1 MRALSLIL
9 IIGGICWGSLLGIAA
24 ERPSMPNSRMLYHEM
39 ALEGTIDYTVFER
52 AIAGYNRMG
61 SFDKNILTV
70 IDFTKP
76 STEKRL
82 FVIDLKLKKILFI
95 SYVAHG
101 RNSGEKYATSF
112 SNREGSF
119 KSSLGFYKTE
129 NTYYGKNWYSLVLD
143 GLERGINDKAKERA
157 IVMHGAAYA
166 DPSTIRSCGRLGRS
180 LGCPALPLAVSK
192 KIIDTIKGGTLLYI
206 HGDDKTYASLSTFI
220 KQDEAQKDRA
230 DI

>member
-1 MRALSLIL
+1 
-9 IIGGICWGSLLGIAA
+9 
-24 ERPSMPNSRMLYHEM
+24 MPNSRMLYHEM

-82 FVIDLKLKKILFI
+82 FVIDLKLKKVLFI

-112 SNREGSF
+112 SNQEGSF
-119 KSSLGFYKTE
+119 KSSLGFYQTE
-129 NTYYGKNWYSLVLD
+129 NTYYGKNGYSLVLN

-157 IVMHGAAYA
+157 IVVHGAAYA
-166 DPSTIRSCGRLGRS
+166 DPSTIQSCGRLGRS

-206 HGDDKTYASLSTFI
+206 HGDDKTYASRSTFI
-220 KQDEAQKDRA
+220 KQDEIRKDRE

>member
-9 IIGGICWGSLLGIAA
+9 IIGGICWGSLSGIAA
-24 ERPSMPNSRMLYHEM
+24 ERSSVPNSRALYHEI
-39 ALEGTIDYTVFER
+39 ALAGTIDYAVFER

-61 SFDKNILTV
+61 GHDKDILTV

-129 NTYYGKNWYSLVLD
+129 NTYYGKNGYSLVLD

-166 DPSTIRSCGRLGRS
+166 DPSTIRSCGRLGRR
-180 LGCPALPLAVSK
+180 L
-192 KIIDTIKGGTLLYI
+192 
-206 HGDDKTYASLSTFI
+206 
-220 KQDEAQKDRA
+220 
-230 DI
+230 

>member
-24 ERPSMPNSRMLYHEM
+24 ERPFMPNSRMLYHEM

-82 FVIDLKLKKILFI
+82 FVIDLKLKKVLFI

-101 RNSGEKYATSF
+101 RRNTPRHFPTGKALSRALWVFTK
-112 SNREGSF
+112 R
-119 KSSLGFYKTE
+119 KTRI
-129 NTYYGKNWYSLVLD
+129 T
-143 GLERGINDKAKERA
+143 
-157 IVMHGAAYA
+157 
-166 DPSTIRSCGRLGRS
+166 GRTVILW
-180 LGCPALPLAVSK
+180 C
-192 KIIDTIKGGTLLYI
+192 
-206 HGDDKTYASLSTFI
+206 
-220 KQDEAQKDRA
+220 
-230 DI
+230 

>member
-9 IIGGICWGSLLGIAA
+9 IIGGICWGSLSGIAA
-24 ERPSMPNSRMLYHEM
+24 ERSSVPNSRALYHEM
-39 ALEGTIDYTVFER
+39 ALAGTIDYAVFER

-61 SFDKNILTV
+61 GHDKDILTV

-129 NTYYGKNWYSLVLD
+129 NTYYGKNGYSLVLD

-157 IVMHGAAYA
+157 IVMHGATYA
-166 DPSTIRSCGRLGRS
+166 DSSTIRSCGRLGRS
-180 LGCPALPLAVSK
+180 LGCPALPLSVSK

-206 HGDDKTYASLSTFI
+206 HGDDKTYASRSTFI
-220 KQDEAQKDRA
+220 KQDEIRKDRA

>member
-9 IIGGICWGSLLGIAA
+9 IIGGICWGSLSGIAA
-24 ERPSMPNSRMLYHEM
+24 ERSSVPNSRALYHEM
-39 ALEGTIDYTVFER
+39 ALAGTIDYAVFER

-61 SFDKNILTV
+61 GHDKDILTV

-129 NTYYGKNWYSLVLD
+129 NTYYGKNGYSLV
-143 GLERGINDKAKERA
+143 
-157 IVMHGAAYA
+157 
-166 DPSTIRSCGRLGRS
+166 GRS

-206 HGDDKTYASLSTFI
+206 HGDDKTYASRSTFI
-220 KQDEAQKDRA
+220 KQDEIRKDRA

>member
-1 MRALSLIL
+1 M
-9 IIGGICWGSLLGIAA
+9 GG
-24 ERPSMPNSRMLYHEM
+24 H
-39 ALEGTIDYTVFER
+39 
-52 AIAGYNRMG
+52 
-61 SFDKNILTV
+61 DKDILTV

-129 NTYYGKNWYSLVLD
+129 NTYYGKNGYSLVLD

>member
-1 MRALSLIL
+1 MRVLSLIL
-9 IIGGICWGSLLGIAA
+9 IIGGICWGSLSGIAA
-24 ERPSMPNSRMLYHEM
+24 ERSSVPNSRALYHEM
-39 ALEGTIDYTVFER
+39 ALAGTIDYAVFER

-61 SFDKNILTV
+61 GHDKDILTV

-76 STEKRL
+76 STE
-82 FVIDLKLKKILFI
+82 
-95 SYVAHG
+95 
-101 RNSGEKYATSF
+101 
-112 SNREGSF
+112 
-119 KSSLGFYKTE
+119 
-129 NTYYGKNWYSLVLD
+129 NTYYGKNGYSLVLD

-157 IVMHGAAYA
+157 IVMHGATYA

-206 HGDDKTYASLSTFI
+206 HGDDKTYASRSTFI
-220 KQDEAQKDRA
+220 KQDEIRKDRA

>member
-1 MRALSLIL
+1 MRALS
-9 IIGGICWGSLLGIAA
+9 GICWGSLSGIAA
-24 ERPSMPNSRMLYHEM
+24 ERSSVPNSRALYHEM
-39 ALEGTIDYTVFER
+39 ALAGTIDYAVFER

-61 SFDKNILTV
+61 GHDKDILTV

-129 NTYYGKNWYSLVLD
+129 NTYYGKNGYSLVLD

-157 IVMHGAAYA
+157 IVMHGATYA

-206 HGDDKTYASLSTFI
+206 HGDDKTYASRSTFI
-220 KQDEAQKDRA
+220 KQDEIRKDRA

>member
-9 IIGGICWGSLLGIAA
+9 IIGGICWGSLSRIAA
-24 ERPSMPNSRMLYHEM
+24 ERSSVPNSRALYHEM
-39 ALEGTIDYTVFER
+39 ALAGTIDYAVFER

-61 SFDKNILTV
+61 GHDKDILTV

-129 NTYYGKNWYSLVLD
+129 NTYYGKNGYSLVLD

-157 IVMHGAAYA
+157 IVMHGATYA

-206 HGDDKTYASLSTFI
+206 HGDDKTYASRSTFI
-220 KQDEAQKDRA
+220 KQDEIRKDRA

>member
-9 IIGGICWGSLLGIAA
+9 IIGGICWGSLSGIAT
-24 ERPSMPNSRMLYHEM
+24 ERSSVPNSRALYHEM
-39 ALEGTIDYTVFER
+39 ALAGTIDYAVFER

-61 SFDKNILTV
+61 GHDKDILTV

-129 NTYYGKNWYSLVLD
+129 NTYYGKNGYSLVLD

-157 IVMHGAAYA
+157 IVMHGATYA

-192 KIIDTIKGGTLLYI
+192 KIIETSKGGTLLYI
-206 HGDDKTYASLSTFI
+206 HGDDKTYASRSTFI
-220 KQDEAQKDRA
+220 KQDEIRKDRA

>member
-9 IIGGICWGSLLGIAA
+9 IIGGICWGSLSGIST
-24 ERPSMPNSRMLYHEM
+24 ERSSVPNSRALYHEM
-39 ALEGTIDYTVFER
+39 ALAGTIDYAVFER

-61 SFDKNILTV
+61 GHDKDILTV

-129 NTYYGKNWYSLVLD
+129 NTYYGKNGYSLVLD

-157 IVMHGAAYA
+157 IVMHGATYA
-166 DPSTIRSCGRLGRS
+166 NPSTIRSCGRLGRS

-206 HGDDKTYASLSTFI
+206 HGDDKTYASRSTFI
-220 KQDEAQKDRA
+220 KQDEIRKDRA

>member
-9 IIGGICWGSLLGIAA
+9 IIGVICWGSLSVIAA
-24 ERPSMPNSRMLYHEM
+24 ERSSVPNSRALYHEI
-39 ALEGTIDYTVFER
+39 ALAGTIDYAVFER

-61 SFDKNILTV
+61 GHDKDILTV

-129 NTYYGKNWYSLVLD
+129 NTYYGKNGYSLVLD

>member
-52 AIAGYNRMG
+52 AISGYNRMG

-82 FVIDLKLKKILFI
+82 FVIDLKLKKVLFI

-112 SNREGSF
+112 SNQEGSF

-129 NTYYGKNWYSLVLD
+129 NTYYGKNGYSLVLD

-157 IVMHGAAYA
+157 IVMHGATYA

-206 HGDDKTYASLSTFI
+206 HGDDKTYASRSTFI
-220 KQDEAQKDRA
+220 KQDEIRKDRA

>member
-9 IIGGICWGSLLGIAA
+9 VIRGICWGSLSGIAA
-24 ERPSMPNSRMLYHEM
+24 ERSSVPNSRALYHEI
-39 ALEGTIDYTVFER
+39 ALAGTIDYAVFER

-61 SFDKNILTV
+61 GHDKDILTV

-129 NTYYGKNWYSLVLD
+129 NTYYGKNGYSLVLD

-180 LGCPALPLAVSK
+180 LGCPALPLAVKK

>member
-9 IIGGICWGSLLGIAA
+9 IIGGICWGSLSGIAT
-24 ERPSMPNSRMLYHEM
+24 ERSSVPNSLALYHEM
-39 ALEGTIDYTVFER
+39 ALAGTIDYAVFER

-61 SFDKNILTV
+61 GHDKDILTV

-129 NTYYGKNWYSLVLD
+129 NTYYGKNGYSLVLD

-157 IVMHGAAYA
+157 IVMHGATYA
-166 DPSTIRSCGRLGRS
+166 NPSTIRSCGRLGRS

-206 HGDDKTYASLSTFI
+206 HGDDKTYASRSTFI
-220 KQDEAQKDRA
+220 KQDEIRKDRA